1 MVDLGSL
8 ASDGG
13 LRRQGAGQ
21 RGAGR
26 RSALSLMRQRQSG
39 MALRW
44 AALVSF
50 AVHAGVLA
58 ALLIVADRARQ
69 GAHEAIDATPM
80 VELRMIEQK
89 GQDRTTGHGPPLPD
103 QTAKTAP
110 AVPSAAAP
118 PAPPPAP
125 QPSATQ
131 PPAPQPP
138 APQPPAAN
146 SASPSPPSP
155 PPPPDARQA
164 EVLPLPP
171 PPSPATPPSPAVP
184 APPKPQVAERA
195 APPRPP
201 SPTQPAVPTQPALS
215 MQAPAPASPAPPAP
229 NADSAPRINLGGTDS
244 LTNVLVE
251 GDAVIPAGPDPKV
264 RNREPEYP
272 DEAVRRGEQGLVILL
287 IRVSP
292 QGLVAGVDI
301 ARSSGFSLL
310 DRAARDAVVTWRF
323 VPAVRDGQ
331 PVPSSMPLRVN
342 FQLD

>member
-1 MVDLGSL
+1 MADVGNLV
-8 ASDGG
+8 SDGG

-26 RSALSLMRQRQSG
+26 RSALSLMRQRRSE

-50 AVHAGVLA
+50 ALHAGVLA
-58 ALLIVADRARQ
+58 ALLIVVDRAGQ

-80 VELRMIEQK
+80 VELMMIEQK
-89 GQDRTTGHGPPLPD
+89 GQDRTTGHAPPLPD

-125 QPSATQ
+125 QP
-131 PPAPQPP
+131 PAPQPP
-138 APQPPAAN
+138 TAN
-146 SASPSPPSP
+146 SASPSPP

-184 APPKPQVAERA
+184 APPKPQVAERT

-201 SPTQPAVPTQPALS
+201 SPTQPAVPSQPALA

-229 NADSAPRINLGGTDS
+229 NADSTPRINLGGTDS
-244 LTNVLVE
+244 LSNVLVE

-331 PVPSSMPLRVN
+331 PVPSSMPLRIN

>member
-1 MVDLGSL
+1 
-8 ASDGG
+8 
-13 LRRQGAGQ
+13 
-21 RGAGR
+21 
-26 RSALSLMRQRQSG
+26 MRQRRSE

-50 AVHAGVLA
+50 ALHAGVLA
-58 ALLIVADRARQ
+58 ALLIVADRAGQ
-69 GAHEAIDATPM
+69 GAHEAINATPM
-80 VELRMIEQK
+80 VELMMIEQK
-89 GQDRTTGHGPPLPD
+89 GQDRTTGHAPPLPD
-103 QTAKTAP
+103 QTTKTAP
-110 AVPSAAAP
+110 AVPSAAVP

-125 QPSATQ
+125 QASVPQPSATQ
-131 PPAPQPP
+131 SPALQSPAPQPP

-146 SASPSPPSP
+146 NASPSPPSP
-155 PPPPDARQA
+155 PLPPDAQQA

-171 PPSPATPPSPAVP
+171 PPSPAAPPSPAVP
-184 APPKPQVAERA
+184 APPKPQVAERT

-201 SPTQPAVPTQPALS
+201 SPTQPAVPTQPTLA
-215 MQAPAPASPAPPAP
+215 MQAPAPASAAPPAP
-229 NADSAPRINLGGTDS
+229 NADSTPRINLGGTDS
-244 LTNVLVE
+244 LSNVLVE

-323 VPAVRDGQ
+323 VPAVRNGQ
-331 PVPSSMPLRVN
+331 PVPSSMPLRIN